1 MSFYDRLDSNKT
13 VQKAKAVLSEYARFI
28 KIVNNSLCVVEN
40 ANCSF
45 GKALTFSNYISADTR
60 LVAVMNRKDKSRSYE
75 EIYNYIND
83 IQSAIDCLKTDQ
95 IEILNM
101 KYVNEMTN
109 QEIATRLSADGKII
123 SERQVARRLRL
134 LHVDFAIAYGVYVVK
149 KEKSKNEISVS
160 KLSKKT

>member
-1 MSFYDRLDSNKT
+1 
-13 VQKAKAVLSEYARFI
+13 
-28 KIVNNSLCVVEN
+28 
-40 ANCSF
+40 
-45 GKALTFSNYISADTR
+45 
-60 LVAVMNRKDKSRSYE
+60 
-75 EIYNYIND
+75 
-83 IQSAIDCLKTDQ
+83 
-95 IEILNM
+95 M